1 MFTTCLG
8 LAIVVGAPGVKAG
21 KEPETPSVVGEWA
34 VQARVTGGRPHL
46 DTQPFSSLELTAGG
60 SLNLRNG
67 RELVV
72 RIKYKVDP
80 AKKPAEFEWI
90 PTEGGPPVPGIYRV
104 EKDTLVLCVDEG
116 GTRPTKFES
125 PAGSQV
131 TLWTFK
137 RVPKKD

>member
-8 LAIVVGAPGVKAG
+8 LAIVVGAPGVKDG
-21 KEPETPSVVGEWA
+21 KEPETPSVVGEWT
-34 VQARVTGGRPHL
+34 VQARVTGGQRHL
-46 DTQPFSSLELTAGG
+46 DKQPFSGMELTADG
-60 SLNLRNG
+60 SLHLRSSQ
-67 RELVV
+67 ELVV
-72 RIKYKVDP
+72 SIKYKIDP
-80 AKKPAEFEWI
+80 AKTPAEFDWI
-90 PTEGGPPVPGIYRV
+90 SLERKQPVPGIYKV
-104 EKDTLVLCVDEG
+104 EEDTLVLCVDEG